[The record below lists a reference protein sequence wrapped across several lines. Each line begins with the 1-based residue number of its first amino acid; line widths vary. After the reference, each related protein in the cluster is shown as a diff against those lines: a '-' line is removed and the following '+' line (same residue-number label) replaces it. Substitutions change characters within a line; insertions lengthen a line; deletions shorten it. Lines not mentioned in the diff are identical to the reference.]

1 MVEINA
7 KLVSE
12 LRKRTGAGL
21 MECKKALVETEGD
34 LDKALEALR
43 VQGLAM
49 AAKKAGRTAEDGTA
63 AAWVNE
69 QRDAGLLLEVNCETD
84 FVARTDDFR
93 SLVNDLLAHFAASE
107 HFSTSGAYDDTEA
120 LLNEAYCKNG
130 SRTVRD
136 VIGEAVGKI
145 GENIQLGRMAV
156 INLSGRNALVQS
168 YEHSGGRVT
177 ALIGIETGKPE
188 TLKDEKFL
196 TLAKDLAMQAAAG
209 MPRVPVAVNRDQVP
223 ADVLEEEKRIY
234 REQTLAEG
242 KPENLVDK
250 IVTGRLN
257 KFYKEAVLLEQPFIK
272 EDKQNVQKIVQGVA
286 SELGD
291 EITPVMFF
299 RFAIGD

>member
-7 KLVSE
+7 TLVKE
-12 LRKRTGAGL
+12 LRKRTGVGL
-21 MECKKALVETEGD
+21 MECKKALIETEGD
-34 LDKALEALR
+34 LDKAVEALR

-63 AAWVNE
+63 AGWVNE
-69 QRDAGLLLEVNCETD
+69 RGDAGLLLEVNCETD

-93 SLVNDLLAHFAASE
+93 SLVNDLLAHFAASK

-120 LLNEAYCKNG
+120 LLGEAYYKD
-130 SRTVRD
+130 SERTVRD
-136 VIGEAVGKI
+136 VIGDAIGKI
-145 GENIQLGRMAV
+145 GENIQLGRMGV
-156 INLSGRNALVQS
+156 INLSGRNALVQP

-177 ALIGIETGKPE
+177 ALIGIETGKLE
-188 TLKDEKFL
+188 TLKDEKL
-196 TLAKDLAMQAAAG
+196 LALAKDLAMQVAAG
-209 MPRVPVAVNRDQVP
+209 MPQVPVAINRDQVP
-223 ADVLEEEKRIY
+223 EDVLEEEKRIY

-250 IVTGRLN
+250 IVAGRLN
-257 KFYKEAVLLEQPFIK
+257 KFFKDAVLLEQPFIK
-272 EDKQNVQKIVQGVA
+272 EEKLNVQKIVQSVA